1 MKKIDKKVL
10 ILTCA
15 ITLLPILFGIVFYE
29 KLPEKMPIHFN
40 INNEVDRYSTKNFAL
55 FGIPIL
61 MTGLQIFCCLITDWK
76 GNLNEKKPKFIS
88 IVKWIIPIFSVIIS
102 VITIEIALGSDV
114 DVRKSILLVMGILYL
129 IMGNYMPK
137 MSYEQMKGKI
147 HPMPKSEKVYKK
159 MIRLMGYT
167 FVIFGFAIL
176 GSLFFEPIV
185 SVCVIVGMIGVLLV
199 ESVLMGIRK

>member
-15 ITLLPILFGIVFYE
+15 VTLLPFLFGIVFYE

-61 MTGLQIFCCLITDWK
+61 MTSLQIFCCVITDWK
-76 GNLNEKKPKFIS
+76 GNVNEKKPKFIS

-102 VITIEIALGSDV
+102 VRCFPA
-114 DVRKSILLVMGILYL
+114 R
-129 IMGNYMPK
+129 
-137 MSYEQMKGKI
+137 
-147 HPMPKSEKVYKK
+147 
-159 MIRLMGYT
+159 R
-167 FVIFGFAIL
+167 
-176 GSLFFEPIV
+176 
-185 SVCVIVGMIGVLLV
+185 
-199 ESVLMGIRK
+199 